1 MRRIKKLMAATVL
14 AFTTASF
21 SPAEANDL
29 VLGTFFTSD
38 NDTTMQCYL
47 SRDGINMK
55 HWATVGAIMGRDIS
69 CQYYNGFFYICLVE
83 PPDSENTFRIYKM
96 EAANPSNLTPMTYK
110 VIDRGD
116 KNRNIWAP
124 DLFIDEGGKAY
135 VYFAKQRHHKSK
147 NNERQFDIYVATT
160 DNIEDENVGFK
171 PNATKIDVPEQY
183 ENVIDAQVR
192 KINGTYY
199 MILKN
204 ETYTTSN
211 DNKSP
216 ILLRSNSPTSDFVE
230 VTDWPLKYIRG
241 YEGFS
246 ILERGGK
253 VYIYAD
259 NFSHKY
265 DKVSTSNYTVWYT
278 DVNNIETGPYKSRYV
293 ESDNPMRHGSL
304 LLLDETTQAALN
316 LDSIFLSQ
324 LVNENID
331 NSSTQVSTQ
340 GDTVKEIKLTKEDYG
355 NGEKGSTVTIDYF
368 APAPNVVYIVP
379 RKTNV
384 VINNIYNPYGVTEFS
399 VILQDEASF
408 KIIDEKRE
416 QNPDNGDEK
425 FTFKININGNIQ
437 DVLDADGNS
446 VKTSKPL

>member
-1 MRRIKKLMAATVL
+1 
-14 AFTTASF
+14 
-21 SPAEANDL
+21 
-29 VLGTFFTSD
+29 
-38 NDTTMQCYL
+38 
-47 SRDGINMK
+47 MK
-55 HWATVGAIMGRDIS
+55 HWTAIDSIMGRDIS
-69 CQYYNGFFYICLVE
+69 CQYYNGYFYVCLVE
-83 PPDSENTFRIYKM
+83 PTESENTFRIYKI
-96 EAANPSNLTPMTYK
+96 EAANPSNQKPPYSYK

-116 KNRNIWAP
+116 KNRDIWAP

-147 NNERQFDIYVATT
+147 NNERQFDIYVATS

-171 PNATKIDVPEQY
+171 PNATKIEVPEQY

-211 DNKSP
+211 ENKSP
-216 ILLRSNSPTSDFVE
+216 MLLKSNSPTSGFVE

-246 ILERGGK
+246 ILERDGK

-265 DKVSTSNYTVWYT
+265 DNVSNSNYTVWYT
-278 DVNNIETGPYKSRYV
+278 DVGNIESGPYKSRYV

-304 LLLDETTQAALN
+304 LLLDEATQAALN
-316 LDSIFLSQ
+316 IDSIYLSQ
-324 LVNENID
+324 LLNENID
-331 NSSTQVSTQ
+331 NPASQSDGVRE
-340 GDTVKEIKLTKEDYG
+340 VKLTREDYG
-355 NGEKGSTVTIDYF
+355 NGDKRGGVFIDYF

-379 RKTNV
+379 KRTHV
-384 VINNIYNPYGVTEFS
+384 VISNIYNSYGVTEFS
-399 VILQDEASF
+399 VILQDGASF
-408 KIIDEKRE
+408 KIIDEKRD

-425 FTFKININGNIQ
+425 FTFKINMSGNIQ

-446 VKTSKPL
+446 VKTVKPL